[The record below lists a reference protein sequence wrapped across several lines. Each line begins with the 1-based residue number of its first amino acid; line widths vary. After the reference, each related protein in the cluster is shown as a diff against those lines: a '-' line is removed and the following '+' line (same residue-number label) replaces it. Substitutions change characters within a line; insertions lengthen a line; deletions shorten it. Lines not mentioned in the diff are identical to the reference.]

1 VTENLIQTPCAS
13 NTKSG
18 SGGDKS
24 PPSLRYLGSQMS
36 DHHSCYLLLDIS
48 YQPERCLYSSPEF
61 LPQLQEGTIVLWVQF
76 TDVEMEAPLYEV
88 S

>member
-1 VTENLIQTPCAS
+1 
-13 NTKSG
+13 
-18 SGGDKS
+18 
-24 PPSLRYLGSQMS
+24 MS